1 MAPPVIPFPA
11 RHRGFTLIE
20 LLVVIAI
27 IGILASMLLPSLA
40 GAKGKAQETVCVNNL
55 RQAGLGLQMY
65 LNDHSQRFP
74 PAFVMVNDPAG
85 RPLGLRDIRPTLG
98 GREARADLAG
108 SFAPAAQRPLRSYV
122 PAPRSFQC
130 PQDKGLSTL
139 DCSTPGPL
147 KSKWTDV
154 GCSYHYN
161 AGGLTK
167 LGTPGTLRAEADAL
181 EGLGNKTEN
190 WLPNPS
196 LYIVI
201 HEPPARPWGCSGSP
215 PTWVQWHRAKGRSDF
230 ADPAL
235 APAAFISPV
244 LFGEGHVQVHNFS
257 RALTADAFHPY
268 EPTKD
273 WVWYK
278 PVD

>member
-1 MAPPVIPFPA
+1 MRSTRPA
-11 RHRGFTLIE
+11 RRIPDGFTLIE

-27 IGILASMLLPSLA
+27 IGILAGMLLPSLA
-40 GAKGKAQETVCVNNL
+40 GAKGRAQETVCINNL

-65 LNDHSQRFP
+65 LNDHAQRFP
-74 PAFVMVNDPAG
+74 AAFAAASSTAG
-85 RPLGLRDIRPTLG
+85 STAYDVRPTLG
-98 GREARADLAG
+98 GQSPSDRFVG
-108 SFAPAAQRPLRSYV
+108 TFAPAKARPLNPYV

-130 PQDKGLSTL
+130 PQDKGLARI
-139 DCSTPGPL
+139 DCSTPASL
-147 KSKWTDV
+147 ASKWTDA

-167 LGTPGTLRAEADAL
+167 VGSPGTLRAEADAN
-181 EGLGNKTEN
+181 EGIANKPEG
-190 WLPNPS
+190 WAPDPS
-196 LYIVI
+196 LYIVL
-201 HEPPARPWGCSGSP
+201 HEPPARPWGCSGSA
-215 PTWVQWHRAKGRSDF
+215 PTWSQWHRSKGQTAF

-235 APAAFISPV
+235 APAAFVSPI
-244 LFGEGHVQVHNFS
+244 LFAEGHVQMHNFS

-278 PVD
+278 PAE